1 VLVDPQTFELVLISK
16 SVYFLLNYLIK
27 VNIGRPAI
35 SDAPASAGDVTAAG
49 VLSVAGVSAA
59 ASVLAAADVLAAL
72 ASVAAYVLA
81 LAGVSYVYNALALL
95 RYPCF
100 YSSFLGIARI
110 LPVATYFLA
119 SAVDSSFA
127 EALTAASFHAV
138 FLEWHI
144 LLLSLPDQIPIYKS

>member
-1 VLVDPQTFELVLISK
+1 MLVDPQTFELVLISK

-35 SDAPASAGDVTAAG
+35 SDAPASASDVTAAN
-49 VLSVAGVSAA
+49 
-59 ASVLAAADVLAAL
+59 VLAAL

-81 LAGVSYVYNALALL
+81 LAGVTSVSNALSLL

-110 LPVATYFLA
+110 LPVA
-119 SAVDSSFA
+119 
-127 EALTAASFHAV
+127 
-138 FLEWHI
+138 I
-144 LLLSLPDQIPIYKS
+144 LSR